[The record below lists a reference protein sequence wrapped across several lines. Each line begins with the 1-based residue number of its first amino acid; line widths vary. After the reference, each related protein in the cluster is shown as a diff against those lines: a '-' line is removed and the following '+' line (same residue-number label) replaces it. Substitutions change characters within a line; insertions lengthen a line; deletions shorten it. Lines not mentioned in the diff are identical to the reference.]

1 MLQQAG
7 FGLCEQ
13 FIPAP
18 DYKLPVSIITPTGI
32 EAAENGWHVGSL
44 LDSSRPF
51 DVPPIFNLPEAWRSV
66 LQAGLLA
73 ELANS
78 MCFVA
83 HAEQKAPQSV
93 WEKDV
98 LAFHYGVPPR
108 NEKKYAKCVRFKRG
122 SNAIQVLRK
131 CLEPEMASEGAY
143 RFCPTSESYIEGKKI
158 LKQSRHVVSHPGWT
172 ILCLFF
178 HNLLLWSHFSASSP
192 IDRILHRSHKQ

>member
-1 MLQQAG
+1 M
-7 FGLCEQ
+7 
-13 FIPAP
+13 
-18 DYKLPVSIITPTGI
+18 
-32 EAAENGWHVGSL
+32 
-44 LDSSRPF
+44 
-51 DVPPIFNLPEAWRSV
+51 
-66 LQAGLLA
+66 A

-122 SNAIQVLRK
+122 SHAIQVLRK

-143 RFCPTSESYIEGKKI
+143 RFCPTSESYIEEKEI
-158 LKQSRHVVSHPGWT
+158 LERSRRMVSRPG
-172 ILCLFF
+172 
-178 HNLLLWSHFSASSP
+178 
-192 IDRILHRSHKQ
+192 